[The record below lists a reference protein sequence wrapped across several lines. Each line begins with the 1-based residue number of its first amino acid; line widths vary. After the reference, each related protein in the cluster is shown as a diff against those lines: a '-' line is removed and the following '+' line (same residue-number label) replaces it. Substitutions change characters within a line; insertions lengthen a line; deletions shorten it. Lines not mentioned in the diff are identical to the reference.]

1 MICITKYFLKFLQ
14 FILRVM
20 TSSDNIWRA
29 VAQKHWFSG
38 YDSSTNTNQ
47 HKICFPTVYNLT
59 CFAGKKFHSN
69 ELLMSSITWLE
80 IVAPTKFRIK
90 FLKKTAI
97 PSFMLLTRFAVSTA
111 HSEVWDN
118 WQPCKNDED
127 IFLFH
132 LKSSFFSQDI

>member
-1 MICITKYFLKFLQ
+1 MICITKYFLKFSPQ
-14 FILRVM
+14 FIPGLM

-38 YDSSTNTNQ
+38 YGSSTNTNQ
-47 HKICFPTVYNLT
+47 HNICFPTVHNLT
-59 CFAGKKFHSN
+59 CFAGKKFHSK
-69 ELLMSSITWLE
+69 ELLMSSITWLK
-80 IVAPTKFRIK
+80 IVVPTKFRIK

-118 WQPCKNDED
+118 WKPCKNDENV
-127 IFLFH
+127 FYFTLKALFG
-132 LKSSFFSQDI
+132 L